1 MHHWGNNLT
10 TLGKKIWQLLI
21 KPDAHL
27 LHDPTASFLSICLPK
42 GSEDT
47 SKDLNTAVFQLFSRV
62 RLVATPWTAARQASL
77 SFTISQSLLKLMSIE
92 WVMSSNHLIL
102 CHPLLLL
109 PSVFPSIRVFSNE
122 SVLRIRWQSI
132 RASALASVLPMAI
145 RTAFLLDWL
154 TGSPGCP
161 RDSQE
166 SYLTS

>member
-21 KPDAHL
+21 KPNAHL
-27 LHDPTASFLSICLPK
+27 LHDPTVSFLSIYLPK

-92 WVMSSNHLIL
+92 WVIPSNHLIL

-145 RTAFLLDWL
+145 RTAFLLD
-154 TGSPGCP
+154 
-161 RDSQE
+161 
-166 SYLTS
+166 